1 MMTPFFVKGGYMNIL
16 NSFSSDL
23 YTGHRVLRV
32 ASYEEFKNLHCPYDC
47 EIIAINKNPEINEIY
62 MKQVDNM
69 GNEIPGRYSYKEIP
83 EVKFDPDKYVTHEE
97 FNELK
102 EEIRNGFNSLKSST
116 NTANNG
122 TTKSGYNNK

>member
-32 ASYEEFKNLHCPYDC
+32 ASYDEFKNLRCPPDC
-47 EIIAINKNPEINEIY
+47 EVIAINKNPDIKEVY
-62 MKQVDNM
+62 MKQVDAL
-69 GNEIPGRYSYKEIP
+69 GNEISGKYSYEEIP
-83 EVKFDPDKYVTHEE
+83 EIKFDPKDYVTHEE
-97 FNELK
+97 FEELK
-102 EEIRNGFNSLKSST
+102 EEIRNGFDSIKSSA

-122 TTKSGYNNK
+122 TAKSGYNNK